1 MSKRARISL
10 SACLSASFVLA
21 FLSGCANYQWGD
33 SAPLPFHT
41 LYIKPATNNS
51 FAPQVVAIVSS
62 EIREAF
68 IRDGRVKILASEE
81 HADAVLSVQLTDYL
95 RSAISRDSEDT
106 MRARDFRI
114 SLQSKLSLYD
124 QTTGNYF
131 FRDRTVSANT
141 SAYVG
146 NPYDSESILSEDY
159 RQAENLANPRL
170 ARDIGRQAAN
180 TVLGYW

>member
-1 MSKRARISL
+1 MSNRARISL

-51 FAPQVVAIVSS
+51 FAPQVVAIISS

-81 HADAVLSVQLTDYL
+81 HAEAVLSVQLTDYM
-95 RSAISRDSEDT
+95 RSAASRDTQDSV
-106 MRARDFRI
+106 RARDFGI
-114 SLQSKLSLYD
+114 SLESKLSLYD
-124 QTTGNYF
+124 QRTGNYF
-131 FRDRTVSANT
+131 FRNRTVTAKT

-146 NPYDSESILSEDY
+146 NPYDSNGILNDDY

-170 ARDIGRQAAN
+170 ARDIGRQAAD